1 MNLCSAWS
9 GPVTTPW
16 VAMVMEGENSLSS
29 RQCSCLRVG
38 ADGGSHCH
46 HGHVHAE
53 RQGRGL
59 GNKQR
64 HCEGGGGGTSW
75 GSAWSDSGLRSSIC
89 LFDTKSSVRKE
100 NKQPGVLL
108 PWRQR
113 KSSYSSTTQYLQCR
127 SDAQQHTRRHVNLH
141 AFGGRGEIAQMCV
154 QIHTSGRESR
164 CWGETCSGSVLIHN
178 QPNAQMNQLRES
190 CSLFLLR
197 TSEMREHLQELG
209 CLFG

>member
-1 MNLCSAWS
+1 MQTA
-9 GPVTTPW
+9 
-16 VAMVMEGENSLSS
+16 A
-29 RQCSCLRVG
+29 
-38 ADGGSHCH
+38 AHCY
-46 HGHVHAE
+46 HGHVHVE
-53 RQGRGL
+53 CRGRGL

-64 HCEGGGGGTSW
+64 HCEGGVGGTSW
-75 GSAWSDSGLRSSIC
+75 GSAWSDSGLRGSIC

-127 SDAQQHTRRHVNLH
+127 SDAHQHTRRHMNLR
-141 AFGGRGEIAQMCV
+141 AFGGGGDIAQMCV
-154 QIHTSGRESR
+154 QIHTSVWEGR
-164 CWGETCSGSVLIHN
+164 CCGETCPGSLLIHN

-190 CSLFLLR
+190 CRLFLLR
-197 TSEMREHLQELG
+197 TSKMGEHLQELG